1 MFSIYLQ
8 ISRLYYSDRPKA
20 DVLALSLY
28 KAGGMVDEWA
38 KLAPSSL
45 SLGGGFKY
53 FLFSPLFREMIQFDY
68 ILFKWVETTN

>member
-1 MFSIYLQ
+1 MFQGPPCLASIFKFPG
-8 ISRLYYSDRPKA
+8 YSDRPKA

-53 FLFSPLFREMIQFDY
+53 
-68 ILFKWVETTN
+68 

>member
-8 ISRLYYSDRPKA
+8 ISRLYIVIDLRQMSSPC
-20 DVLALSLY
+20 LLY